1 MSNYKEPDIKLAET
15 THIKLYHDSKL
26 FWRER
31 INVELAIYLY
41 LKYDCIEIT
50 AYNMDSDIESPKI
63 YCSKSKIYR
72 QLYEFEIEEKVNEI
86 KNDYFMKRKACPP
99 LSELTESIK
108 QNLSVEYICRR
119 LSVKGKSVVSNKF
132 EIELTSI
139 SDEIIEDILVQKPEE
154 LQPIYIP
161 RKR

>member
-1 MSNYKEPDIKLAET
+1 MSNHKEPDIKSVET
-15 THIKLYHDSKL
+15 THIKLYHNDKL

-31 INVELAIYLY
+31 INVEIAIYLHP
-41 LKYDCIEIT
+41 KYDCIEIS
-50 AYNMDSDIESPKI
+50 AYNLDSDIESPNI

-72 QLYEFEIEEKVNEI
+72 QLYNFEIEEKVDDI

-99 LSELTESIK
+99 LSEITESVK
-108 QNLSVEYICRR
+108 QILSVEYINRR
-119 LSVKGKSVVSNKF
+119 LSVKDISVLSNKF

-154 LQPIYIP
+154 LQPLDIP